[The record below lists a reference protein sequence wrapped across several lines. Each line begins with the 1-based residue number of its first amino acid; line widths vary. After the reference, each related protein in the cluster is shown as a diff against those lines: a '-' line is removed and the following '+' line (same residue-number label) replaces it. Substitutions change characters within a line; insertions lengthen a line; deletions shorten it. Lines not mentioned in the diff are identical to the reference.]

1 MTQDEKRRP
10 IDPIEERDID
20 KVLALLDVQEVRE
33 KIVEILWTEREE
45 LAQLIMDVAP
55 YAVAE
60 QMNGGEVLQVVDYI
74 KQHVQP
80 NRINNK

>member
-45 LAQLIMDVAP
+45 LAQFIMDVAP